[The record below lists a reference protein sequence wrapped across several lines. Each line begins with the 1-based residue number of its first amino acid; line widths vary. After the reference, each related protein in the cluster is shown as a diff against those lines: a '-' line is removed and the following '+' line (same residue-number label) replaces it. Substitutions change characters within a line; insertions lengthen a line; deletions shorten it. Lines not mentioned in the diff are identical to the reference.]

1 MFVLLQGY
9 LNFALLHSPD
19 PCPFAGLPHLCPF
32 AGLPTFVLLQG
43 YLTDVLLQ
51 GNLTFVLLW
60 GYLTDILLQGYL
72 TCLPRKDA
80 LIALDLQFV
89 VQLTESLSQCPNM
102 LPGKV
107 VPELGDMA
115 CVWDSEKQIHPKAVD
130 YDQHRVSCAISVVL
144 LTVSDIVLLTVSSMN
159 CAISVVLLTISG
171 DCQCSGEQVQSCSS
185 LYIYIHK
192 RIKTHTFI
200 YTYIQVS
207 SWVL

>member
-1 MFVLLQGY
+1 MPFCIHLTFVLLQGY
-9 LNFALLHSPD
+9 LTFVLLQ
-19 PCPFAGLPHLCPF
+19 GYL
-32 AGLPTFVLLQG
+32 TFVLLQG

-51 GNLTFVLLW
+51 GYLTDVLLQGYLTDVLLQGYLTFVILR

-80 LIALDLQFV
+80 LIALDLKFV
-89 VQLTESLSQCPNM
+89 VKLTESLSQCPNM

-144 LTVSDIVLLTVSSMN
+144 LTVSDVILLAVSSMN
-159 CAISVVLLTISG
+159 CAISVVLLTVSG
-171 DCQCSGEQVQSCSS
+171 DYQCNCE
-185 LYIYIHK
+185 
-192 RIKTHTFI
+192 
-200 YTYIQVS
+200 
-207 SWVL
+207 